1 MGEKKRTGA
10 VFIFLLLAVVLV
22 AQLAGNMTRS
32 SDVSYGEMREYFTEE
47 KVRSFTATDRRLTA
61 KLADDT
67 AVSCPLQS
75 FNTFYDDLND
85 LVVSQ
90 SEKGIITDYNYAAEG
105 RTNWLSALL
114 PYVLAAMAFILLMN
128 LIARTGGM
136 NSGVNDK
143 MARFGE
149 ARIQDIPDQGKKVT
163 FKDVAGA
170 DEEKEE
176 LEEIVQF
183 LRDPDRYTQ
192 LGAHIP
198 KGVLLVGPPGTGKT
212 LLAKAVAGEADTA
225 FLSISGSD
233 FVEMYVGV
241 GASRVRDLFEQAKKQ
256 SPAIV
261 FIDEID
267 AVGRQRG
274 SGLGGGHDEREQ
286 TLNQLLVE
294 MDGFAANE
302 GVVVLAAT
310 NRVDILDPAL
320 LRPGRFDRQ
329 VFVGL
334 PDIKGR
340 EEILKIHA
348 RGKPLAED
356 VDLARVA
363 RATSGFTGADL
374 ENLLNEAALLT
385 GRLGQ
390 KLITEESIHQSVIKV
405 IAGPEKHSRVVPESE
420 RRLTA
425 YHEAGHAVVI
435 HSLPDLDPVHQITIV
450 PRGQAGGMTIYLP
463 EEDRSYLSRT
473 YMLEQV
479 AGLLGGR
486 AAEELMLGDIST
498 GASSDIKRATAI
510 ARKMVGTYG
519 MSAKLGSVAFDAG
532 TDEVFIG
539 KSMGHTRPY
548 SEQTAAEMDAEIRAI
563 IDEAYGKCREI
574 LAKYKKQLTEIAEYL
589 LENETMDAETFNSYF
604 TPGGNSDT

>member
-10 VFIFLLLAVVLV
+10 VFILLLLAVVLV

-67 AVSCPLQS
+67 VVSCPLQS
-75 FNTFYDDLND
+75 FDTFYNDLND

-90 SEKGIITDYNYAAEG
+90 SERGIITDYNYAAEG

-183 LRDPDRYTQ
+183 LRDPQRYTE

-548 SEQTAAEMDAEIRAI
+548 SEQTAAEMDAEIRTI

-589 LENETMDAETFNSYF
+589 LENETMDAETFNSCF
-604 TPGGNSDT
+604 APDGNSDT

>member
-183 LRDPDRYTQ
+183 LRDPQRYTE

-233 FVEMYVGV
+233 FVEMFVGV

-385 GRLGQ
+385 GRLGR

-405 IAGPEKHSRVVPESE
+405 IAGPEKHSRVVPEAE

-539 KSMGHTRPY
+539 KSLGHTRPY

-589 LENETMDAETFNSYF
+589 LENETMDAERFNSYF
-604 TPGGNSDT
+604 APDGNSDT

>member
-10 VFIFLLLAVVLV
+10 VFILLLLAVVLV

-75 FNTFYDDLND
+75 FNTFYNDLND

-90 SEKGIITDYNYAAEG
+90 SERGIITDYNYAAEG

-183 LRDPDRYTQ
+183 LRDPQRYTE

-385 GRLGQ
+385 GRLGR

-589 LENETMDAETFNSYF
+589 LENETMDAERFNSYF